1 MSSMHANTQDSPD
14 SGPQDAV
21 PPPPSSLKTLAQLK
35 AGERGVVHAL
45 RGSGAVQQRLLEMG
59 IGEGVTIDVLRFAPL
74 GDPMMIRVRGFL
86 LALRKTEAAL
96 IEIEV

>member
-1 MSSMHANTQDSPD
+1 MHASPQERPD
-14 SGPQDAV
+14 SSPQEAV
-21 PPPPSSLKTLAQLK
+21 PPPPANLKTLAQLK
-35 AGERGVVHAL
+35 AGERGVVHAV

-86 LALRKTEAAL
+86 LALRKSEAAL
-96 IEIEV
+96 IDIEV